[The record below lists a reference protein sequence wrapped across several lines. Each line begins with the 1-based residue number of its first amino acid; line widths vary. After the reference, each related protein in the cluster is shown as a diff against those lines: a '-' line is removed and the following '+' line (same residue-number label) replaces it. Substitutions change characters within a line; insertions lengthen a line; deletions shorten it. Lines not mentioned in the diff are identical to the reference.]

1 MVLTTPSPHDLGY
14 PWRLAHRHRGP
25 VPLGPSK
32 WLREALGC
40 EGEKREGAGVHR
52 MVLVV
57 TEVTSRSWFRS
68 KGGTLGRS
76 LVGFT
81 EGRLDGMIGA
91 Q

>member
-1 MVLTTPSPHDLGY
+1 M
-14 PWRLAHRHRGP
+14 
-25 VPLGPSK
+25 
-32 WLREALGC
+32 
-40 EGEKREGAGVHR
+40 
-52 MVLVV
+52 M
-57 TEVTSRSWFRS
+57 TEVTSRSGFKS

>member
-1 MVLTTPSPHDLGY
+1 
-14 PWRLAHRHRGP
+14 
-25 VPLGPSK
+25 
-32 WLREALGC
+32 
-40 EGEKREGAGVHR
+40 